1 MPTYSN
7 TASDTNENRLASY
20 FTEMGCKVKG
30 LGRFA
35 TADLDVTTPDGRRIA
50 VEFKRRNMRSIDF
63 YDNRGGLTISCDK
76 IDKMETEYADY
87 DGRRWVVECDTGYHW
102 IDIENREGKQMINR
116 TKPRPGFSSPGVND
130 REMGYAYLGKN
141 FRSF

>member
-7 TASDTNENRLASY
+7 KTSDSNEERFASY
-20 FTEMGCKVKG
+20 LREMGCEVKS

-35 TADLDVTTPDGRRIA
+35 TADFDVETPDGRHIA
-50 VEFKRRNMRSIDF
+50 VEYKRRNMRSIDF

-76 IDKMETEYADY
+76 IDKMEKTYHEY
-87 DGRRWVVECDTGYHW
+87 DGRRWVVECDDGYYW
-102 IDIENREGKQMINR
+102 IDIENREGTQMINR
-116 TKPRPGFSSPGVND
+116 TKLRPGFDSPGVND